1 MITYQTTQW
10 SAVMRDERYG
20 WDYGTLVFQSKEY
33 DNPTDAMME
42 FNREA
47 MWISKWIGTIKMI
60 IDGEVVEEQIF
71 DSTVLKE
78 A

>member
-1 MITYQTTQW
+1 MITYQTSQW
-10 SAVMRDERYG
+10 SAVIKDKRYG
-20 WDYGTLVFQSKEY
+20 WDYATLVFQSKEY
-33 DNPTDAMME
+33 ANPTDAMME

-47 MWISKWIGTIKMI
+47 MWISKWIGTLKMI